1 MACAAKRAETTM
13 QLRHLRYFTA
23 LAREKHFARAAQACN
38 VSQPT
43 LSGGIA
49 ALEAELGVRLVV
61 RTHRFMD
68 LTPEGRAALD
78 WAHHLLTSEDNLRQG
93 LESLRGGLSGA
104 LRLGV
109 IPAAMPLVGLLTG
122 PFCATHPAV
131 TVEIRSIS
139 SKAIQADLDTFEID
153 AGLTYL
159 DNEPLSHVRRLP
171 LYLER
176 YLFAT
181 PAAGPLA
188 ALERIT
194 WREAALQR
202 LCLLSDDMQNRR
214 ILDAVFAAH
223 GVQARPSI
231 VSNSFLGVL
240 SQLRSGAWSSI
251 VPHTFAH
258 LFGEQ
263 DDIALI
269 PMVEPMHTQAIGL
282 VTTDRDPQPPM
293 ARALEACARSLDF
306 DILGMTGKTGA

>member
-1 MACAAKRAETTM
+1 LL
-13 QLRHLRYFTA
+13 LRHLRYFA
-23 LAREKHFARAAQACN
+23 VLAREKHFARAAQACH

-49 ALEAELGVRLVV
+49 TLEAELGVRLVV
-61 RTHRFMD
+61 RSHRFID

-78 WAHHLLTSEDNLRQG
+78 WAHQLIANEDNLKRG
-93 LESLRGGLSGA
+93 LESLRGGLSGV

-109 IPAAMPLVGLLTG
+109 IPAAMPLVGRLTE
-122 PFCATHPAV
+122 PFCAAHPAV
-131 TVEIRSIS
+131 SVEIHSIP
-139 SKAIQADLDTFEID
+139 SKAIQIGLDAFELD

-171 LYLER
+171 LYEER

-181 PAAGPLA
+181 PAGGPLA
-188 ALERIT
+188 ELKEIG
-194 WREAALQR
+194 WLEAARQR
-202 LCLLSDDMQNRR
+202 LCLLSEDMQNRR
-214 ILDAVFAAH
+214 ILDAVFRAA
-223 GVQARPSI
+223 GEPARPSV

-258 LFGEQ
+258 LFGHQ
-263 DDIALI
+263 PDIALI
-269 PMVEPMHTQAIGL
+269 PLVRPEHHQSVGL

-293 ARALEACARSLDF
+293 ARALEACARTLN
-306 DILGMTGKTGA
+306 LRANPAQQ

>member
-1 MACAAKRAETTM
+1 ML
-13 QLRHLRYFTA
+13 LRHLRYFA
-23 LAREKHFARAAQACN
+23 VLAREKHFARAAQACN

-49 ALEAELGVRLVV
+49 TLEAELGVRLVV
-61 RTHRFMD
+61 RGHRFMD
-68 LTPEGRAALD
+68 LTPEGHAALH
-78 WAHHLLTSEDNLRQG
+78 WAHQLLSNEDNLRHG
-93 LESLRGGLSGA
+93 LESLRGGLTGV

-109 IPAAMPLVGLLTG
+109 IPAAMPLVGLLTE

-139 SKAIQADLDTFEID
+139 SKTIQADLDTFEID

-159 DNEPLSHVRRLP
+159 DNEPLAHVRRLP

-181 PAAGPLA
+181 PADGPLA
-188 ALERIT
+188 RLEQIS
-194 WREAALQR
+194 WREAGRQR

-214 ILDAVFAAH
+214 ILDAVFGAQ
-223 GVQARPSI
+223 GMQARPSV

-251 VPHTFAH
+251 VPHTFRH
-258 LFGEQ
+258 LFGHQ
-263 DDIALI
+263 HDIALI
-269 PMVEPMHTQAIGL
+269 PLAEPVHTQSIGL
-282 VTTDRDPQPPM
+282 VTTNRDPPPPM

-306 DILGMTGKTGA
+306 DALLAVSGVGAQ